1 MKLQE
6 LRQLNC
12 LPAVEDLPAG
22 WVCGRNKSFSC
33 CQSKDIRSS
42 EYNIHRECRLAQMTG
57 EDAGGPLGGFSKG
70 CGLGDLDKTY
80 CATCSIHTPN

>member
-1 MKLQE
+1 
-6 LRQLNC
+6 
-12 LPAVEDLPAG
+12 
-22 WVCGRNKSFSC
+22 
-33 CQSKDIRSS
+33 
-42 EYNIHRECRLAQMTG
+42 MTG